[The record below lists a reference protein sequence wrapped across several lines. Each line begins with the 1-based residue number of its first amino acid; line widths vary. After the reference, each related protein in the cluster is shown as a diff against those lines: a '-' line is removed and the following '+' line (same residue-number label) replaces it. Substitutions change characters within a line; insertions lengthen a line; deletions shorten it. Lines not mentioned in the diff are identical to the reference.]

1 MRRTVSQT
9 PRLTKIKG
17 NTMKKS
23 IRYRGNSVCDCDCE
37 KTFTECEVIKQANAM
52 QKQYN
57 FWMSI
62 NYKASQTEH
71 TTDIDTSQQLPF
83 VLKQLQDC
91 AEQCRKTQEKTR

>member
-1 MRRTVSQT
+1 
-9 PRLTKIKG
+9 
-17 NTMKKS
+17 MKKS

-37 KTFTECEVIKQANAM
+37 KTFTECEVIKQANAL